1 MKINMEKISLIY
13 IIATV
18 MYLILDIIK
27 NYKIN
32 TKKEK
37 IKLLDEK

>member
-32 TKKEK
+32 TKKGK